1 MESNNIH
8 ENMNLI
14 ARILNQAKPKFQNG
28 DNSPYWNQLSQQT
41 KAYWLQQKL
50 DLQWMIKHSKE
61 IANVTKDLTY
71 IQNNCIDGDYVN
83 VLVMSTET
91 GQFEA
96 LIYRDENTD
105 KDCYEDS
112 ILFTQGSL
120 QHISTINKLFKH
132 LEKHIENYM
141 IIVVDL
147 LHCKTKKQDRNRQYN
162 VVWQFEKA
170 KRLRYEHCLQLK
182 YAKLCSSALNYAL
195 SDFENFNQL
204 NFDNADIFINHVLQG
219 WDYMKQACINM
230 KMIHDF
236 EILVGRCKEFEFDR
250 GRLYINY
257 NFTIKCNDKIY
268 KYCNLMPYNI
278 EHDSRKEVQWLHNLI
293 LSIRSFANVFDNVFI
308 DANTRIQLSNYVNNG
323 FDNWVFDRVHNLKW
337 QDIIK

>member
-14 ARILNQAKPKFQNG
+14 ARILNQAKPKLANG
-28 DNSPYWNQLSQQT
+28 SINPYWNQLSKQT

-50 DLQWMIKHSKE
+50 DLQWMIEHSKE

-71 IQNNCIDGDYVN
+71 IHNCVDGDYVN

-96 LIYRDENTD
+96 LIHRDENTD

-120 QHISTINKLFKH
+120 QQFASIKKLFKH
-132 LEKHIENYM
+132 IEKHKNSYM
-141 IIVVDL
+141 TFVINL
-147 LHCKTKKQDRNRQYN
+147 LHCKELKMSKHCKFDPAWQY
-162 VVWQFEKA
+162 EKA

-268 KYCNLMPYNI
+268 KYCNLMPCNI

-293 LSIRSFANVFDNVFI
+293 LSIRSFANVFDKAFI
-308 DANTRIQLSNYVNNG
+308 DVNTRIQLNNYVNNG
-323 FDNWVFDRVHNLKW
+323 FDNWIFDRVHNLKW